1 MDLRRGRRILLFL
14 VFVCIASGAFADNT
28 YHQKE
33 TDDYVTLGDLTVEP
47 GKDEVYKLKVN
58 LKGTQIYTGF
68 EMDIELPSGLE
79 PVMEEDDNG
88 KMSPKVRLW
97 KGTGTIFPFFED
109 EDEGIKDFSHT
120 LAASYGVI
128 GKNILRMAC
137 LSVKGKDFTATS
149 GTLVTIYCKASPYLK
164 PGKNDVRITECHFT
178 ANEKVTVDGKET
190 TRIQQY
196 NCKDRTETITALAHS
211 TATINVSA
219 TNNWGS
225 CVVPFDIPE
234 LPSGLE
240 AYTVTDRESG
250 VAYLKPQTS
259 ILAYTPVLLYA
270 ENGFS
275 GTFSGDVDETKYKEV
290 AQQDIIYGAIVPQT
304 KNDGFVLQNLGEGVK
319 LYAMSGQTFEIPAGK
334 CWVKPTFTNGPQ
346 YMEMVIDDGTTDI
359 GSAEC
364 SNGAAQHEPVFY
376 SLDGKRVE
384 NPLPGNIYIVD
395 GQKVLKLK

>member
-1 MDLRRGRRILLFL
+1 MDLRLRRRILLFL
-14 VFVCIASGAFADNT
+14 TLVCSAVGAFADNT

-47 GKDEVYKLKVN
+47 GKDEVYQLKVN
-58 LKGTQIYTGF
+58 LNGTQIYTAF

-79 PVMEEDDNG
+79 PVMVKDSKG
-88 KMSPKVRLW
+88 VMRPKVWLW
-97 KGTGTIFPFFED
+97 MGENTVFSLI
-109 EDEGIKDFSHT
+109 EGPGYNIPSHT
-120 LAASYGVI
+120 LVASYGAV
-128 GKNILRMAC
+128 GKNILRMSC
-137 LSVKGKDFTATS
+137 YSGTVENFTATS

-164 PGKNDVRITECHFT
+164 PGKNDVCITECHFT

-190 TRIQQY
+190 SHIQQY
-196 NCKDRTETITALAHS
+196 NCKDRTEKITAMAHS

-219 TNNWGS
+219 KNQWGS
-225 CVVPFDIPE
+225 CVVPFDIPV

-240 AYTVTDRESG
+240 AYTVTDRQSG
-250 VAYLKPQTS
+250 VAYLEPQTS

-304 KNDGFVLQNLGEGVK
+304 KDNGFVLQNLGEGVK

-334 CWVKPTFTNGPQ
+334 CWVMPTFSNGAK
-346 YMEMVIDDGTTDI
+346 YMEMVIDDGTTGI
-359 GSAEC
+359 GSVVG
-364 SNGAAQHEPVFY
+364 SDKAAKQQPVYY

-384 NPLPGNIYIVD
+384 NPLPEKIYIVD

>member
-1 MDLRRGRRILLFL
+1 MDLRLRRRILLFL
-14 VFVCIASGAFADNT
+14 TLVCCAAGAFADNT

-47 GKDEVYKLKVN
+47 GSNEEYQLTVN
-58 LKGTQIYTGF
+58 LNGTQIYTAF

-79 PVMEEDDNG
+79 PVMVKDSKG
-88 KMSPKVRLW
+88 VMRPKVWLW
-97 KGTGTIFPFFED
+97 MGENTVFSLI
-109 EDEGIKDFSHT
+109 EGPGYNIPSHT
-120 LAASYGVI
+120 LVASYGAV
-128 GKNILRMAC
+128 GKNILRMSC
-137 LSVKGKDFTATS
+137 YSGTVENFTATS

-164 PGKNDVRITECHFT
+164 PGKNDVCITECHFT

-190 TRIQQY
+190 THIQQY
-196 NCKDRTETITALAHS
+196 NCKDRTEKITAKAHS

-219 TNNWGS
+219 KNQWGS
-225 CVVPFDIPE
+225 CVVPFDIPV

-240 AYTVTDRESG
+240 AYTVTNRESG
-250 VAYLKPQTS
+250 IAYLKQQSS

-270 ENGFS
+270 KNGFS

-304 KNDGFVLQNLGEGVK
+304 KNDGFVLQNLGDGVK

-334 CWVKPTFTNGPQ
+334 CWVKPTIYNGAK
-346 YMEMVIDDGTTDI
+346 YMEMVIDDGTTGI

-364 SNGAAQHEPVFY
+364 SNGAAQHEPVYY

-384 NPLPGNIYIVD
+384 NPLPGKIYIVD

>member
-47 GKDEVYKLKVN
+47 GKDEVYQLKVN
-58 LKGTQIYTGF
+58 LNGTQIYTAF
-68 EMDIELPSGLE
+68 EMDIKLPSGLE
-79 PVMEEDDNG
+79 PVMVKDSKG
-88 KMSPKVRLW
+88 VMRPKVWLW
-97 KGTGTIFPFFED
+97 MGENTVFSLI
-109 EDEGIKDFSHT
+109 EGPGYNIPSHT
-120 LAASYGVI
+120 LVASYGAV
-128 GKNILRMAC
+128 GKNILRMSC
-137 LSVKGKDFTATS
+137 YSGTVENFTATS

-164 PGKNDVRITECHFT
+164 PGVDDVNITKCHFT

-190 TRIQQY
+190 TCIQQY
-196 NCKDRTETITALAHS
+196 NCKDRTETIKALAHS

-219 TNNWGS
+219 NNHWGS

-240 AYTVTDRESG
+240 AYTVTDRQSG
-250 VAYLKPQTS
+250 IAYLKPQTS

-275 GTFSGDVDETKYKEV
+275 GTFSGAVDETKYKEV

-334 CWVKPTFTNGPQ
+334 CWVKPTIYNGAK
-346 YMEMVIDDGTTDI
+346 YMEMVIDDSTTGI

-364 SNGAAQHEPVFY
+364 SNGASQHEPVFY

>member
-1 MDLRRGRRILLFL
+1 MDLRLRRRILLFL
-14 VFVCIASGAFADNT
+14 TLVCIASGAFADNT

-47 GKDEVYKLKVN
+47 GKDEVYQLTVN
-58 LKGTQIYTGF
+58 LHGTQIYTAF
-68 EMDIELPSGLE
+68 EMDIKLPSGLE
-79 PVMEEDDNG
+79 PVMVKDSKGD
-88 KMSPKVRLW
+88 MRPKVWLW
-97 KGTGTIFPFFED
+97 MGENTVFSLI
-109 EDEGIKDFSHT
+109 EGPGYNIPSHT
-120 LAASYGVI
+120 LIASYGAV
-128 GKNILRMAC
+128 GKNILRMSC
-137 LSVKGKDFTATS
+137 YSGTVENFTATS

-190 TRIQQY
+190 THIQQY
-196 NCKDRTETITALAHS
+196 NCKDRTETIKALAHS
-211 TATINVSA
+211 TATISVSA
-219 TNNWGS
+219 TNKWGS
-225 CVVPFDIPE
+225 CVVPFDIPV

-250 VAYLKPQTS
+250 VAYLKPQSS
-259 ILAYTPVLLYA
+259 ILAYTPVLLYS
-270 ENGFS
+270 ENGYS

-304 KNDGFVLQNLGEGVK
+304 KNDGFVLQNLGDGVK

-334 CWVKPTFTNGPQ
+334 CWVKPTIYNGAK
-346 YMEMVIDDGTTDI
+346 YMEMVIDDGTTGI
-359 GSAEC
+359 GNAEC

>member
-1 MDLRRGRRILLFL
+1 MDLRLRRRILLFL
-14 VFVCIASGAFADNT
+14 TLVCSAAGAFADNT

-47 GKDEVYKLKVN
+47 GSNEEYQLTVN
-58 LKGTQIYTGF
+58 LNGTQIYTAF

-79 PVMEEDDNG
+79 PVMVKDSKGD
-88 KMSPKVRLW
+88 MRPKVRLW

-109 EDEGIKDFSHT
+109 EDEGIKDFSHSVI
-120 LAASYGVI
+120 ASYGAVD
-128 GKNILRMAC
+128 KNILRMAC
-137 LSVKGKDFTATS
+137 YSISGEDFTAKS

-164 PGKNDVRITECHFT
+164 PGVDDVHITKCHFIT
-178 ANEKVTVDGKET
+178 NEKVIIDGKEM
-190 TRIQQY
+190 RGQQY

-219 TNNWGS
+219 KNQWGS
-225 CVVPFDIPE
+225 CVVPFDIPV

-240 AYTVTDRESG
+240 AYTVTDRQSG
-250 VAYLKPQTS
+250 IAYLKPQTS

-304 KNDGFVLQNLGEGVK
+304 KDNGFVLQNLGDGVK

-334 CWVKPTFTNGPQ
+334 CWVEPTFSNGAK
-346 YMEMVIDDGTTDI
+346 YMEMVIDDGTTGI
-359 GSAEC
+359 GSTEC
-364 SNGAAQHEPVFY
+364 SNGAAQHEPVYY

-384 NPLPGNIYIVD
+384 NPLPGKIYIVD

>member
-47 GKDEVYKLKVN
+47 GKDEVYQLTVN
-58 LKGTQIYTGF
+58 LKGTQIYTAF
-68 EMDIELPSGLE
+68 EMDIKLPSGLE
-79 PVMEEDDNG
+79 PVMVKDSKG
-88 KMSPKVRLW
+88 VMRPKVWLW
-97 KGTGTIFPFFED
+97 MGENSVFSLI
-109 EDEGIKDFSHT
+109 EGPGYNIPSHT
-120 LAASYGVI
+120 LIASYGAV
-128 GKNILRMAC
+128 GKNILRMSC
-137 LSVKGKDFTATS
+137 YSGTVENFTATS

-164 PGKNDVRITECHFT
+164 PGKNDVCITECHFT

-190 TRIQQY
+190 TCIQQY
-196 NCKDRTETITALAHS
+196 NCKDRTETITALPKS

-219 TNNWGS
+219 KNQWGS

-250 VAYLKPQTS
+250 IAYLKPQTS
-259 ILAYTPVLLYA
+259 ILAYTPVLLHA
-270 ENGFS
+270 EKGFS

-304 KNDGFVLQNLGEGVK
+304 KDDGFVLQNLGDGVK

-334 CWVKPTFTNGPQ
+334 CWVKPTITNGPKC
-346 YMEMVIDDGTTDI
+346 MEMVIDDGTTGI

-364 SNGAAQHEPVFY
+364 SNGASQHEPVFY

-384 NPLPGNIYIVD
+384 NPLPGKIYIVD

>member
-1 MDLRRGRRILLFL
+1 MDLRLRRRILLFL
-14 VFVCIASGAFADNT
+14 TLVCSAAGAFADNT

-58 LKGTQIYTGF
+58 LNGTQIYTAF

-79 PVMEEDDNG
+79 PVMEKDSKGD
-88 KMSPKVRLW
+88 MRPKVLIWR
-97 KGTGTIFPFFED
+97 GQGTIYPYTVD
-109 EDEGIKDFSHT
+109 EETGDRDFSYI
-120 LAASYGVI
+120 LFASYGVI
-128 GKNILRMAC
+128 GKNILRMAV
-137 LSVKGKDFTATS
+137 SVNGKDFTAKT

-164 PGKNDVRITECHFT
+164 PGVDDVHITKCHFT
-178 ANEKVTVDGKET
+178 TNEKVIIDGKEM
-190 TRIQQY
+190 RGQQY

-219 TNNWGS
+219 KNQWGS

-234 LPSGLE
+234 LPSGLK

-250 VAYLKPQTS
+250 IAYLKQQTS

-334 CWVKPTFTNGPQ
+334 CWVEPTIYNGAK
-346 YMEMVIDDGTTDI
+346 YMEMVIDDGTTGI

-364 SNGAAQHEPVFY
+364 SNGAAQQEPVYY

-384 NPLPGNIYIVD
+384 NPLPGKIYIVD

>member
-58 LKGTQIYTGF
+58 LNGTQIYTAF

-79 PVMEEDDNG
+79 PVMEKDSKGD
-88 KMSPKVRLW
+88 MRPKVRLW

-109 EDEGIKDFSHT
+109 EDEGIKDFSHSVI
-120 LAASYGVI
+120 ASYGAVD
-128 GKNILRMAC
+128 KNILRMAC
-137 LSVKGKDFTATS
+137 YSISGEDFTAKS

-164 PGKNDVRITECHFT
+164 PGVNGVHITKCHFIT
-178 ANEKVTVDGKET
+178 NEKVIIDGKEM
-190 TRIQQY
+190 RGQQY
-196 NCKDRTETITALAHS
+196 NCKDRTEKINALAKS

-219 TNNWGS
+219 KNQWGS
-225 CVVPFDIPE
+225 CVVPFDIPV

-250 VAYLKPQTS
+250 IAYLKPQTS

-304 KNDGFVLQNLGEGVK
+304 KDNGFVLQNLGEGVK
-319 LYAMSGQTFEIPAGK
+319 LYAMSGQPFEIPAGK
-334 CWVKPTFTNGPQ
+334 CWVEPTFTNGPQ
-346 YMEMVIDDGTTDI
+346 YMEMVIDDGTTGI

>member
-14 VFVCIASGAFADNT
+14 VFVCIAVGAFADNT

-58 LKGTQIYTGF
+58 LNGTQIYTAF

-79 PVMEEDDNG
+79 PVMEKDSKGD
-88 KMSPKVRLW
+88 MRPKVMIWR
-97 KGTGTIFPFFED
+97 GQGTIYPYTVD
-109 EDEGIKDFSHT
+109 EETGDRDFSYI
-120 LAASYGVI
+120 LFASYGVI
-128 GKNILRMAC
+128 GKNILRM
-137 LSVKGKDFTATS
+137 SVSVNGKDFTATS

-164 PGKNDVRITECHFT
+164 PGKNDVNITKCHFT
-178 ANEKVTVDGKET
+178 TNEKVIIDGKEM
-190 TRIQQY
+190 RGQQY
-196 NCKDRTETITALAHS
+196 NCKDRTEKITAKAHS

-219 TNNWGS
+219 KNKWGS
-225 CVVPFDIPE
+225 CVVPFDIPV

-240 AYTVTDRESG
+240 AYTVTGHESG
-250 VAYLKPQTS
+250 IAYLKPQTS

-304 KNDGFVLQNLGEGVK
+304 KDDGFVLQNLGDGVK

-334 CWVKPTFTNGPQ
+334 CWVKPTFINGPK
-346 YMEMVIDDGTTDI
+346 YMEMVIDDGTTGI

-364 SNGAAQHEPVFY
+364 SNGAAQHEPVYY

>member
-47 GKDEVYKLKVN
+47 GSSDVYKLKVN
-58 LKGTQIYTGF
+58 LNGTQTYTAF

-79 PVMEEDDNG
+79 PVMEEDSNG
-88 KMSPKVRLW
+88 DMSPKVRLW
-97 KGTGTIFPFFED
+97 KGTGTIFPSFKD
-109 EDEGIKDFSHT
+109 EDEGIIDFFHT
-120 LAASYGVI
+120 LTASYGKA
-128 GKNILRMAC
+128 GKNTIRMAC
-137 LSVKGKDFTATS
+137 FSVKRKDFTATS

-164 PGKNDVRITECHFT
+164 PGVDDVHITKCHFT
-178 ANEKVTVDGKET
+178 TNENVIIDGKEM
-190 TRIQQY
+190 RGQQY
-196 NCKDRTETITALAHS
+196 NCKDRTETITALPKS
-211 TATINVSA
+211 TATISVSA
-219 TNNWGS
+219 TNQWGS
-225 CVVPFDIPE
+225 CVVPFDIPV

-240 AYTVTDRESG
+240 AYTVTDRQSG
-250 VAYLKPQTS
+250 IAYLKPQTS
-259 ILAYTPVLLYA
+259 ILAYTPVLLHA

-304 KNDGFVLQNLGEGVK
+304 KNDGFVLQNLGDGVK

-334 CWVKPTFTNGPQ
+334 CWVKPTIINGPQ
-346 YMEMVIDDGTTDI
+346 CMEMVIDDGTTGI

>member
-1 MDLRRGRRILLFL
+1 MDLRLRRRILLFL
-14 VFVCIASGAFADNT
+14 TLVCSAAGAFADNT

-58 LKGTQIYTGF
+58 LNGTQIYTAF

-79 PVMEEDDNG
+79 PVMEEDDDG

-97 KGTGTIFPFFED
+97 KGTGTIFPSFED
-109 EDEGIKDFSHT
+109 EDEGIKDFFHD
-120 LAASYGVI
+120 LAVSYGTD
-128 GKNILRMAC
+128 GKNVLRMAC
-137 LSVKGKDFTATS
+137 LSVKGKDFKATS

-164 PGKNDVRITECHFT
+164 PGVDDVHITKCHLT
-178 ANEKVTVDGKET
+178 TNEKVIIDGKEM
-190 TRIQQY
+190 RGQQY
-196 NCKDRTETITALAHS
+196 NCKDRTETINALAHS

-219 TNNWGS
+219 KNQWGS

-250 VAYLKPQTS
+250 IAYLKQQTS

-304 KNDGFVLQNLGEGVK
+304 KNDGFVLQNFGDGVK

-334 CWVKPTFTNGPQ
+334 CWVKPTNYNDAK
-346 YMEMVIDDGTTDI
+346 YMEMVIDDGTTGI

-364 SNGAAQHEPVFY
+364 SNGAAQQEPVFY

-384 NPLPGNIYIVD
+384 NPLPGKIYIVD

>member
-1 MDLRRGRRILLFL
+1 MDLRLRRRILLFL
-14 VFVCIASGAFADNT
+14 TLVCSAAGALADNT

-58 LKGTQIYTGF
+58 LNGTQIYTAF

-79 PVMEEDDNG
+79 PVMEKDSKGD
-88 KMSPKVRLW
+88 MRPKVMIWR
-97 KGTGTIFPFFED
+97 GQGTIYPYTVD
-109 EDEGIKDFSHT
+109 EETGDRDFSYI
-120 LAASYGVI
+120 LFASYGVI
-128 GKNILRMAC
+128 GKNILRMAV
-137 LSVKGKDFTATS
+137 SVNGKDFTAKS

-164 PGKNDVRITECHFT
+164 PGVDDVHITKCHLT
-178 ANEKVTVDGKET
+178 TNEKVIIDGKEM
-190 TRIQQY
+190 RGQQY
-196 NCKDRTETITALAHS
+196 NCKDRTETINALAKS
-211 TATINVSA
+211 TATISVSSK
-219 TNNWGS
+219 NKWGS
-225 CVVPFDIPE
+225 CVVPFDIPV

-240 AYTVTDRESG
+240 AYTVTARERE
-250 VAYLKPQTS
+250 VATLKRLSS
-259 ILAYTPVLLYA
+259 IQAYAPVLLYA
-270 ENGFS
+270 ENGYS

-304 KNDGFVLQNLGEGVK
+304 KDNGFVLQNLGEGVK

-334 CWVKPTFTNGPQ
+334 CWVMPTFSNGAK
-346 YMEMVIDDGTTDI
+346 YMEMVIDDGTTGI

-364 SNGAAQHEPVFY
+364 SNGASQHEPVFY

-384 NPLPGNIYIVD
+384 NPLPGKIYIVD

>member
-47 GKDEVYKLKVN
+47 GKDEVYQLTVN
-58 LKGTQIYTGF
+58 LTGTQIYTAF
-68 EMDIELPSGLE
+68 EMDIKLPSGLE
-79 PVMEEDDNG
+79 PVMVKDSKG
-88 KMSPKVRLW
+88 VMRPKVWLW
-97 KGTGTIFPFFED
+97 MGENTVFSLI
-109 EDEGIKDFSHT
+109 EGPGYNIPSHT
-120 LAASYGVI
+120 LIASYGAV
-128 GKNILRMAC
+128 GKNILRMSC
-137 LSVKGKDFTATS
+137 YSGTVENFTATS

-164 PGKNDVRITECHFT
+164 PGKNDVCITECHFT

-190 TRIQQY
+190 TCIQQY
-196 NCKDRTETITALAHS
+196 NCKDRTERITALAHS

-219 TNNWGS
+219 KNQWGS
-225 CVVPFDIPE
+225 CVVPFDIPV

-250 VAYLKPQTS
+250 IAYLKQQTS
-259 ILAYTPVLLYA
+259 ILAYTPVLLYS

-304 KNDGFVLQNLGEGVK
+304 KDDGFVLQNLGDGVK

-334 CWVKPTFTNGPQ
+334 CWVKPTFTNGPK
-346 YMEMVIDDGTTDI
+346 YMEMVIDDGTTGI

-364 SNGAAQHEPVFY
+364 SNGASQHEPVFY

>member
-1 MDLRRGRRILLFL
+1 MDLRLRRRILLFL
-14 VFVCIASGAFADNT
+14 TLVCSAAGAFADNT

-33 TDDYVTLGDLTVEP
+33 TDDYVTLGELTVEP
-47 GKDEVYKLKVN
+47 GKDEVYQLKVN
-58 LKGTQIYTGF
+58 LTGTQIYTAF
-68 EMDIELPSGLE
+68 EMDIKLPSGLE
-79 PVMEEDDNG
+79 PVMVKDSKGD
-88 KMSPKVRLW
+88 MRPKVWLW
-97 KGTGTIFPFFED
+97 MGENTVFSLI
-109 EDEGIKDFSHT
+109 EGPGYNIPSHT
-120 LAASYGVI
+120 LIASYGAV
-128 GKNILRMAC
+128 GKNILRMSC
-137 LSVKGKDFTATS
+137 YSGTVENFTATS

-164 PGKNDVRITECHFT
+164 PGVNDVHITKCHLIT
-178 ANEKVTVDGKET
+178 NEKVIIDGKEM
-190 TRIQQY
+190 RGQQY
-196 NCKDRTETITALAHS
+196 NCKDRTETITAKAHS

-219 TNNWGS
+219 KNKWGS
-225 CVVPFDIPE
+225 CVVPFDIPV

-250 VAYLKPQTS
+250 VAYLKQQTS

-304 KNDGFVLQNLGEGVK
+304 KNNDFVLQNLGEGVK

-334 CWVKPTFTNGPQ
+334 CWVEPTFSNGAK
-346 YMEMVIDDGTTDI
+346 YMEMVIDDGTTGI
-359 GSAEC
+359 GSVEC
-364 SNGAAQHEPVFY
+364 SNGAAQHEPVYY

-384 NPLPGNIYIVD
+384 NPLPGKIYIVD

>member
-1 MDLRRGRRILLFL
+1 MDLRLRRRILLFL
-14 VFVCIASGAFADNT
+14 TLVCSAAGAFADNT

-33 TDDYVTLGDLTVEP
+33 TDDYVTLGELTVEP
-47 GKDEVYKLKVN
+47 GKDEVYQLKVN
-58 LKGTQIYTGF
+58 LTGTQIYTAF
-68 EMDIELPSGLE
+68 EMDIKLPSGLE
-79 PVMEEDDNG
+79 PVMVKDSKGD
-88 KMSPKVRLW
+88 MRPKVWLW
-97 KGTGTIFPFFED
+97 MGENTVFSLI
-109 EDEGIKDFSHT
+109 EGPGYNIPSHT
-120 LAASYGVI
+120 LIASYGAV
-128 GKNILRMAC
+128 GKNILRMSC
-137 LSVKGKDFTATS
+137 YSGTVENFTATS

-164 PGKNDVRITECHFT
+164 PGVNDVHITKCHFIT
-178 ANEKVTVDGKET
+178 NEKVIIDGKEM
-190 TRIQQY
+190 RGQQY

-219 TNNWGS
+219 KNQWGS

-240 AYTVTDRESG
+240 AYTVTDRQSG
-250 VAYLKPQTS
+250 VAYLKQQTS

-304 KNDGFVLQNLGEGVK
+304 KDNGFVLQNLGEGVK

-334 CWVKPTFTNGPQ
+334 CWVEPTFSNGAK
-346 YMEMVIDDGTTDI
+346 YMEMVIDDGTTGI

-364 SNGAAQHEPVFY
+364 SNGAAQHESVYY

>member
-1 MDLRRGRRILLFL
+1 MDLRLRRRILLFL
-14 VFVCIASGAFADNT
+14 TLVCIAAGAFADNT

-58 LKGTQIYTGF
+58 LNGTQFYTAF

-79 PVMEEDDNG
+79 PVMEKDSKGD
-88 KMSPKVRLW
+88 MRPKVLIWR
-97 KGTGTIFPFFED
+97 GQGTIYPYTVD
-109 EDEGIKDFSHT
+109 EETGDRDFSYI
-120 LAASYGVI
+120 LFASYGVI
-128 GKNILRMAC
+128 GKNILRMAV
-137 LSVKGKDFTATS
+137 SVNGKDFTAKT

-164 PGKNDVRITECHFT
+164 PGVDDVHITKCHLT
-178 ANEKVTVDGKET
+178 TNEKVIIDGKEM
-190 TRIQQY
+190 RGQQY
-196 NCKDRTETITALAHS
+196 NCKDRTETIKALAKS

-219 TNNWGS
+219 KNQWGS

-250 VAYLKPQTS
+250 IAYLKQQTS

-304 KNDGFVLQNLGEGVK
+304 KDNGFVLQNFGDGVK

-334 CWVKPTFTNGPQ
+334 CWVEPTIYNGAK
-346 YMEMVIDDGTTDI
+346 YMEMVIDDGTTGI

-364 SNGAAQHEPVFY
+364 SNGAAQQEPVYY

-384 NPLPGNIYIVD
+384 NPLPRKIYIVD

>member
-1 MDLRRGRRILLFL
+1 M
-14 VFVCIASGAFADNT
+14 
-28 YHQKE
+28 
-33 TDDYVTLGDLTVEP
+33 EP
-47 GKDEVYKLKVN
+47 GKDEVYQLKVN
-58 LKGTQIYTGF
+58 LTGTQIYTAF
-68 EMDIELPSGLE
+68 EMDIKLPSGLE
-79 PVMEEDDNG
+79 PVMVKDSKGD
-88 KMSPKVRLW
+88 MRPKVWLW
-97 KGTGTIFPFFED
+97 MGENTVFSLI
-109 EDEGIKDFSHT
+109 EGPGYNIPSHT
-120 LAASYGVI
+120 LIASYGAV
-128 GKNILRMAC
+128 GKNILRMSC
-137 LSVKGKDFTATS
+137 YSGTVENFTATS

-164 PGKNDVRITECHFT
+164 PGVNDVHITKCHFIT
-178 ANEKVTVDGKET
+178 NEKVIIDGKEM
-190 TRIQQY
+190 RGQQY
-196 NCKDRTETITALAHS
+196 NCKDRTETINALAKS

-219 TNNWGS
+219 KNQWGS
-225 CVVPFDIPE
+225 CVVPFDIPV

-250 VAYLKPQTS
+250 VAYLKQQTS

-304 KNDGFVLQNLGEGVK
+304 KNNGFVLQNLGEGVK

-334 CWVKPTFTNGPQ
+334 CWVEPTFSNGAK
-346 YMEMVIDDGTTDI
+346 YMEMVIDDGTMGI

-364 SNGAAQHEPVFY
+364 SNGAAQQEPVYF

-384 NPLPGNIYIVD
+384 NPLSGKIYIVD

>member
-47 GKDEVYKLKVN
+47 GKDEVYQLTVN
-58 LKGTQIYTGF
+58 LNGTQIYTAF
-68 EMDIELPSGLE
+68 EMDIKLPSGLE
-79 PVMEEDDNG
+79 PVMVKDSKG
-88 KMSPKVRLW
+88 VMRPKVWLW
-97 KGTGTIFPFFED
+97 MGENTVFSLI
-109 EDEGIKDFSHT
+109 EGPGYNIPSHT
-120 LAASYGVI
+120 LIASYGAV
-128 GKNILRMAC
+128 GKNILRMSC
-137 LSVKGKDFTATS
+137 YSGTVENFTATS

-164 PGKNDVRITECHFT
+164 PGKNDVCITECHFT

-190 TRIQQY
+190 TCIQQY

-211 TATINVSA
+211 TATISVSA
-219 TNNWGS
+219 KNQWGS

-250 VAYLKPQTS
+250 IAYLKPQTS
-259 ILAYTPVLLYA
+259 ILAYTPVLLYSK
-270 ENGFS
+270 NGFS

-304 KNDGFVLQNLGEGVK
+304 KSDGFVLQNLGEGVK

-334 CWVKPTFTNGPQ
+334 CWVKPTFTNGPK
-346 YMEMVIDDGTTDI
+346 YMEMVIDDGTTGI
-359 GSAEC
+359 GSAVG
-364 SNGAAQHEPVFY
+364 SDRAAKQKPVYY

>member
-1 MDLRRGRRILLFL
+1 MDLRLRRRILLFL
-14 VFVCIASGAFADNT
+14 TLVCSAAGALADNT

-58 LKGTQIYTGF
+58 LNGTQIYTAF

-79 PVMEEDDNG
+79 PVMEKDSKGD
-88 KMSPKVRLW
+88 MRPKVRLW

-109 EDEGIKDFSHT
+109 EDEGIKDFSHSVI
-120 LAASYGVI
+120 ASYGAVD
-128 GKNILRMAC
+128 KNILRMAC

-164 PGKNDVRITECHFT
+164 PGVDDVHITKCHLT
-178 ANEKVTVDGKET
+178 TNEKVIIDGKEM
-190 TRIQQY
+190 RGQQY
-196 NCKDRTETITALAHS
+196 NCKDRTETITAKAHS

-219 TNNWGS
+219 KNQWGS
-225 CVVPFDIPE
+225 CVVPFDIPK

-240 AYTVTDRESG
+240 AYTVTDRQSG
-250 VAYLKPQTS
+250 IAYLKQQTS

-304 KNDGFVLQNLGEGVK
+304 KDNGFVLQNLGEGVK
-319 LYAMSGQTFEIPAGK
+319 LYAMSGQPFEIPAGK
-334 CWVKPTFTNGPQ
+334 CWVMPTFSNGAK
-346 YMEMVIDDGTTDI
+346 YMEMVIDDGTTGI

-364 SNGAAQHEPVFY
+364 SNGAAQHEPVYY

-384 NPLPGNIYIVD
+384 NPLPGKIYIVD

>member
-1 MDLRRGRRILLFL
+1 MDLRLRRRILLFL
-14 VFVCIASGAFADNT
+14 TLVCSAAGALADNT

-58 LKGTQIYTGF
+58 LNGTQIYTAF

-79 PVMEEDDNG
+79 PVMEKDSKGD
-88 KMSPKVRLW
+88 MRPKVMIWR
-97 KGTGTIFPFFED
+97 GQGTIYPYTVD
-109 EDEGIKDFSHT
+109 EETGDRDFSYI
-120 LAASYGVI
+120 LFASYGVI
-128 GKNILRMAC
+128 GKNILRMAV
-137 LSVKGKDFTATS
+137 SVNGKDFTAKS

-164 PGKNDVRITECHFT
+164 PGVDDVHITKCHLT
-178 ANEKVTVDGKET
+178 TNEKVIIDGKEM
-190 TRIQQY
+190 RGQQY
-196 NCKDRTETITALAHS
+196 NCKDRTETINALAKS

-219 TNNWGS
+219 KNQWGS

-240 AYTVTDRESG
+240 AYTVTDRQSG
-250 VAYLKPQTS
+250 VAYLKQQTS
-259 ILAYTPVLLYA
+259 IVAYTPVLLYA

-275 GTFSGDVDETKYKEV
+275 GTFSGDVDESKYKEV

-319 LYAMSGQTFEIPAGK
+319 LYAMSGQPFEIPAGK
-334 CWVKPTFTNGPQ
+334 CWVMPTFSNGAK
-346 YMEMVIDDGTTDI
+346 YMEMVIDDGTTGI
-359 GSAEC
+359 GSAAG
-364 SNGAAQHEPVFY
+364 SDKAAKQQPVYY

-384 NPLPGNIYIVD
+384 NPLPGKIYIVG

>member
-1 MDLRRGRRILLFL
+1 MDLRLRRRILLFL

-47 GKDEVYKLKVN
+47 GKDEVYQLTVN
-58 LKGTQIYTGF
+58 LNGTQIYTAF
-68 EMDIELPSGLE
+68 EMDIKLPSGLE
-79 PVMEEDDNG
+79 PVMVKDSKG
-88 KMSPKVRLW
+88 VMRPKVWLW
-97 KGTGTIFPFFED
+97 MGENTVFSLI
-109 EDEGIKDFSHT
+109 EGPGYNIPSHT
-120 LAASYGVI
+120 LVASYGAV
-128 GKNILRMAC
+128 GKNILRMSC
-137 LSVKGKDFTATS
+137 YSGTVENFTATS

-190 TRIQQY
+190 TCIQQY
-196 NCKDRTETITALAHS
+196 NCKDRTEKINALAKS

-219 TNNWGS
+219 TNKWGS
-225 CVVPFDIPE
+225 CVVPFDIPK

-250 VAYLKPQTS
+250 IAYLKPQTS

-319 LYAMSGQTFEIPAGK
+319 LYAMSRQTFEIPAGK
-334 CWVKPTFTNGPQ
+334 CWVKPTIYNGAK
-346 YMEMVIDDGTTDI
+346 YMEMVIDDGTTGI

-364 SNGAAQHEPVFY
+364 SNGASQHEPVFY

>member
-1 MDLRRGRRILLFL
+1 MDLRLRRRILLFL
-14 VFVCIASGAFADNT
+14 TLVCSAAGAFADNT

-47 GKDEVYKLKVN
+47 GSNEEYQLTVN
-58 LKGTQIYTGF
+58 LNGTQIYTAF
-68 EMDIELPSGLE
+68 EMDIKLPSGLE
-79 PVMEEDDNG
+79 PVMVKDSKG
-88 KMSPKVRLW
+88 VMRPKVWLW
-97 KGTGTIFPFFED
+97 MGENTVFSLI
-109 EDEGIKDFSHT
+109 EGPGYNIPSHT
-120 LAASYGVI
+120 LVASYGAV
-128 GKNILRMAC
+128 GKNILRMSC
-137 LSVKGKDFTATS
+137 YSGTVENFTATS

-164 PGKNDVRITECHFT
+164 PGKNDVCITECHFT

-196 NCKDRTETITALAHS
+196 NCKDRTETIKALAHS

-219 TNNWGS
+219 KNKWGS

-250 VAYLKPQTS
+250 VAYLKQQSS
-259 ILAYTPVLLYA
+259 IQAYTPVLLYA

-275 GTFSGDVDETKYKEV
+275 GTYSGDVDETKYKEV

-304 KNDGFVLQNLGEGVK
+304 KNDGFVLQNLGDGVK

-334 CWVKPTFTNGPQ
+334 CWVKPTIINGPKS
-346 YMEMVIDDGTTDI
+346 MEMVIDDGTTGI

>member
-1 MDLRRGRRILLFL
+1 MDLRLRRRILLFL
-14 VFVCIASGAFADNT
+14 TLVCSAAGAFADNT

-47 GKDEVYKLKVN
+47 GKDEVYQLTVN
-58 LKGTQIYTGF
+58 LHGTQIYTAF
-68 EMDIELPSGLE
+68 EMDIKLPSGLE
-79 PVMEEDDNG
+79 PVMVKDSKGD
-88 KMSPKVRLW
+88 MRPKVWLW
-97 KGTGTIFPFFED
+97 MGENTVFSLI
-109 EDEGIKDFSHT
+109 EGPGYNIPSHT
-120 LAASYGVI
+120 LIASYGAV
-128 GKNILRMAC
+128 GKNILRMSC
-137 LSVKGKDFTATS
+137 YSGTVENFTATS
-149 GTLVTIYCKASPYLK
+149 GTLVTIFCKASPYLK
-164 PGKNDVRITECHFT
+164 PGKNDVCITECHFT

-190 TRIQQY
+190 THIQQY
-196 NCKDRTETITALAHS
+196 NCKDRTEKITALAHS

-219 TNNWGS
+219 KNQWGS
-225 CVVPFDIPE
+225 CVVPFDIPV

-240 AYTVTDRESG
+240 AYTVTDRQSG
-250 VAYLKPQTS
+250 IAYLKAQSS

-304 KNDGFVLQNLGEGVK
+304 KNDGFVLQNLGDGVK

-334 CWVKPTFTNGPQ
+334 CWVKPTIYNGAK
-346 YMEMVIDDGTTDI
+346 YMEMVIDDGTTGI

>member
-1 MDLRRGRRILLFL
+1 MDLRLRRRILLFL
-14 VFVCIASGAFADNT
+14 TLVCSAAGAFADNT

-58 LKGTQIYTGF
+58 LNGTQFYTAF

-79 PVMEEDDNG
+79 PVMEKDSKGD
-88 KMSPKVRLW
+88 MRPKVLIWR
-97 KGTGTIFPFFED
+97 GQGTIYPYTVD
-109 EDEGIKDFSHT
+109 EETGDRDFSYI
-120 LAASYGVI
+120 LFASYGVI
-128 GKNILRMAC
+128 GKNILRMAV
-137 LSVKGKDFTATS
+137 SVNGKDFTAKT

-164 PGKNDVRITECHFT
+164 PGVDDVHITKCHLT
-178 ANEKVTVDGKET
+178 TNETVIIDGKEM
-190 TRIQQY
+190 RGQQY
-196 NCKDRTETITALAHS
+196 NCKDRTETIKALAKS

-219 TNNWGS
+219 KNQWGS

-234 LPSGLE
+234 LPSGLK

-250 VAYLKPQTS
+250 IAYLKAQTS
-259 ILAYTPVLLYA
+259 IQAYTPVLLYA

-275 GTFSGDVDETKYKEV
+275 GTFSGAVDETKYKEV

-304 KNDGFVLQNLGEGVK
+304 KNDGFVLQNFGDGVK

-334 CWVKPTFTNGPQ
+334 CWVKPTIYNGAK
-346 YMEMVIDDGTTDI
+346 YMEMVIDDGTTGI

-364 SNGAAQHEPVFY
+364 SNGAAQQEPAYY

-384 NPLPGNIYIVD
+384 NLLPGKIYIVD

>member
-1 MDLRRGRRILLFL
+1 MDLRLRRRILLFL
-14 VFVCIASGAFADNT
+14 TLVCSAAGAFADNT

-47 GKDEVYKLKVN
+47 GKDEVYQLTVN
-58 LKGTQIYTGF
+58 LNGTQIYTAF

-79 PVMEEDDNG
+79 PVMVKDSKG
-88 KMSPKVRLW
+88 VMRPKVWLW
-97 KGTGTIFPFFED
+97 MGENTVFSLI
-109 EDEGIKDFSHT
+109 EGPGYNIPSHT
-120 LAASYGVI
+120 LVASYGAV
-128 GKNILRMAC
+128 GKNILRMSC
-137 LSVKGKDFTATS
+137 YSGTVENFTATS

-164 PGKNDVRITECHFT
+164 PGKNDVCITECHFT

-190 TRIQQY
+190 THIQQY

-219 TNNWGS
+219 KNQWGS

-250 VAYLKPQTS
+250 IAYLKPQTS

-304 KNDGFVLQNLGEGVK
+304 KDDGFVLQNLGEGVK

-334 CWVKPTFTNGPQ
+334 CWVMPTFSNGAK
-346 YMEMVIDDGTTDI
+346 YMEMVIDDGTTGI

-364 SNGAAQHEPVFY
+364 SNGAAQHELVYY

-384 NPLPGNIYIVD
+384 NPLPGKIYIVD

>member
-33 TDDYVTLGDLTVEP
+33 TDDYVTLGELTVEP
-47 GKDEVYKLKVN
+47 GKDEVYQLTVN
-58 LKGTQIYTGF
+58 LNGTQIYTAF
-68 EMDIELPSGLE
+68 EMDIKLPSGLE
-79 PVMEEDDNG
+79 PVMVKDSKG
-88 KMSPKVRLW
+88 VMRPKVWLW
-97 KGTGTIFPFFED
+97 MGENTVFSLI
-109 EDEGIKDFSHT
+109 EGPGYNIPSHT
-120 LAASYGVI
+120 LVASYGAV
-128 GKNILRMAC
+128 GKNILRMSC
-137 LSVKGKDFTATS
+137 YSGTVENFTATS

-164 PGKNDVRITECHFT
+164 PGKNDVNITKCHFT

-190 TRIQQY
+190 TCIQQY

-211 TATINVSA
+211 TATISVSA
-219 TNNWGS
+219 KNQWGS

-250 VAYLKPQTS
+250 IAYLKPQTS

-304 KNDGFVLQNLGEGVK
+304 KNDGFVLQNFGDGVK

-334 CWVKPTFTNGPQ
+334 CWVKPTIYNGAKS
-346 YMEMVIDDGTTDI
+346 MEMVIDDGTTGI

-364 SNGAAQHEPVFY
+364 SNGIAQHEPVFY

>member
-1 MDLRRGRRILLFL
+1 MDLRLRRRILLFL
-14 VFVCIASGAFADNT
+14 TFVCSAAGALADNT

-33 TDDYVTLGDLTVEP
+33 TDDYVTLGELTVEP
-47 GKDEVYKLKVN
+47 GSSDVYKLKVN
-58 LKGTQIYTGF
+58 LNGTQIYTAF

-79 PVMEEDDNG
+79 PVMEKDSKGD
-88 KMSPKVRLW
+88 MRPKVMIWR
-97 KGTGTIFPFFED
+97 GQGTIYPYTVD
-109 EDEGIKDFSHT
+109 EETGDRDFSYI
-120 LAASYGVI
+120 LFASYGVI
-128 GKNILRMAC
+128 GKNILRM
-137 LSVKGKDFTATS
+137 SVSVNGKDFTATS

-164 PGKNDVRITECHFT
+164 PRKNDVHITECHLT
-178 ANEKVTVDGKET
+178 TNEKVIIDGKEM
-190 TRIQQY
+190 RGQQY
-196 NCKDRTETITALAHS
+196 NCKDRTEKITANPHS
-211 TATINVSA
+211 TATISVSA
-219 TNNWGS
+219 KNKWGS

-240 AYTVTDRESG
+240 AYTVTDCQSG

-304 KNDGFVLQNLGEGVK
+304 KNDGFVLQNLGDGVK
-319 LYAMSGQTFEIPAGK
+319 LYAMSGKDFEIPAGK
-334 CWVKPTFTNGPQ
+334 CWVAEPLFNGAP
-346 YMEMVIDDGTTDI
+346 YIEMVIDDDPAGID
-359 GSAEC
+359 GAEC
-364 SNGAAQHEPVFY
+364 SNGAAQHKPVYY

>member
-1 MDLRRGRRILLFL
+1 MDLRLRRRILLFL
-14 VFVCIASGAFADNT
+14 TLVCSAAGAFADNT

-33 TDDYVTLGDLTVEP
+33 TDDYVTLGELTVEP
-47 GKDEVYKLKVN
+47 GKDEVYQLKVN
-58 LKGTQIYTGF
+58 LTGTQIYTAF
-68 EMDIELPSGLE
+68 EMDIKLPSGLE
-79 PVMEEDDNG
+79 PVMVKDSKGD
-88 KMSPKVRLW
+88 MRPKVWLW
-97 KGTGTIFPFFED
+97 MGENTVFSLI
-109 EDEGIKDFSHT
+109 EGPGYNIPSHT
-120 LAASYGVI
+120 LIASYGAV
-128 GKNILRMAC
+128 GKNILRMSC
-137 LSVKGKDFTATS
+137 YSGTVENFTATS

-164 PGKNDVRITECHFT
+164 PGVNDVHITKCHFIT
-178 ANEKVTVDGKET
+178 NEKVIIDGKEM
-190 TRIQQY
+190 RGQQY
-196 NCKDRTETITALAHS
+196 NCKDRTETINALAKS

-219 TNNWGS
+219 KNQWGS
-225 CVVPFDIPE
+225 CVVPFDIPV

-250 VAYLKPQTS
+250 VAYLKQQTS

-304 KNDGFVLQNLGEGVK
+304 KDNGFVLQNLGEGVK

-334 CWVKPTFTNGPQ
+334 CWVEPTFTNGAK
-346 YMEMVIDDGTTDI
+346 YMEMVIDNGTTGI

>member
-47 GKDEVYKLKVN
+47 GSNEEYQLTVN
-58 LKGTQIYTGF
+58 LNGTQIYTAF
-68 EMDIELPSGLE
+68 EMDIKLPSGLE
-79 PVMEEDDNG
+79 PVMVKDSKG
-88 KMSPKVRLW
+88 VMRPKVWLW
-97 KGTGTIFPFFED
+97 MGENTVFSLI
-109 EDEGIKDFSHT
+109 EGPGYNIPSHT
-120 LAASYGVI
+120 LVASYGAV
-128 GKNILRMAC
+128 GKNILRMSC
-137 LSVKGKDFTATS
+137 YSGTVENFTATS
-149 GTLVTIYCKASPYLK
+149 GTLVTIYCKASPYLN

-190 TRIQQY
+190 ARIQQY
-196 NCKDRTETITALAHS
+196 NCKDRTEKINALAKS

-219 TNNWGS
+219 KNQWGS
-225 CVVPFDIPE
+225 CVVPFDIPK

-240 AYTVTDRESG
+240 AYTVTDRQSG
-250 VAYLKPQTS
+250 IAYLKPQTS

-304 KNDGFVLQNLGEGVK
+304 KDNGFVLQNLGEGVK

-334 CWVKPTFTNGPQ
+334 CWVEPTFTNGPQ
-346 YMEMVIDDGTTDI
+346 YMEMVIDDGTTGI

-384 NPLPGNIYIVD
+384 NLLPGNIYIVD

>member
-1 MDLRRGRRILLFL
+1 MDLRLRRRILLFL
-14 VFVCIASGAFADNT
+14 TLVCIASGAFADNT

-47 GKDEVYKLKVN
+47 GKDEVYQLTVN
-58 LKGTQIYTGF
+58 LNGTQIYTAF
-68 EMDIELPSGLE
+68 EMDIKLPSGLE
-79 PVMEEDDNG
+79 PVMVKDSKG
-88 KMSPKVRLW
+88 VMRPKVWLW
-97 KGTGTIFPFFED
+97 MGENTVFSLI
-109 EDEGIKDFSHT
+109 EGPGYNIPSHT
-120 LAASYGVI
+120 LIASYGAV
-128 GKNILRMAC
+128 GKNILRMSC
-137 LSVKGKDFTATS
+137 YSGTVENFTATS
-149 GTLVTIYCKASPYLK
+149 GTLVTIFCKASPYLK
-164 PGKNDVRITECHFT
+164 PGKNDVCITECHFT

-190 TRIQQY
+190 THIQQY
-196 NCKDRTETITALAHS
+196 NCKDRTETINALAHS

-219 TNNWGS
+219 KNKWGS
-225 CVVPFDIPE
+225 CVVPFDIPV

-250 VAYLKPQTS
+250 IAYLKPQTS

-334 CWVKPTFTNGPQ
+334 CWVKPTIYNGAK
-346 YMEMVIDDGTTDI
+346 YMEMVIDDGTTGI

-364 SNGAAQHEPVFY
+364 SNGAAQHEPVYY

-384 NPLPGNIYIVD
+384 NPLPGKIYIVD

>member
-1 MDLRRGRRILLFL
+1 MDLRLRRRILLFIAC
-14 VFVCIASGAFADNT
+14 VCSAAVAFADNT

-58 LKGTQIYTGF
+58 LNGTQFYTAF

-79 PVMEEDDNG
+79 PVMEKDSKGD
-88 KMSPKVRLW
+88 MRPKVLIWR
-97 KGTGTIFPFFED
+97 GQGTIYPYTVD
-109 EDEGIKDFSHT
+109 EETGDRDFSYI
-120 LAASYGVI
+120 LFASYGVI
-128 GKNILRMAC
+128 GKNILRMAV
-137 LSVKGKDFTATS
+137 SVNGKDFTATS

-164 PGKNDVRITECHFT
+164 PRKNDVHITKCHFT
-178 ANEKVTVDGKET
+178 TNEKVLIDGKEM
-190 TRIQQY
+190 RGQQY
-196 NCKDRTETITALAHS
+196 NCKDRTETIKALAHS

-219 TNNWGS
+219 KNQWGS
-225 CVVPFDIPE
+225 CVVPFDIPV

-240 AYTVTDRESG
+240 AYTVTDRQSG
-250 VAYLKPQTS
+250 IAYLKPQTS

-275 GTFSGDVDETKYKEV
+275 GTFSGYVDETKYKEV

-304 KNDGFVLQNLGEGVK
+304 KDDGFVLQNLGDGVK

-334 CWVKPTFTNGPQ
+334 CWVKPTITNGPQ
-346 YMEMVIDDGTTDI
+346 CMEMVIDDGTTGI

>member
-1 MDLRRGRRILLFL
+1 MDLRLRRRILLFL
-14 VFVCIASGAFADNT
+14 TLVCSAAGAFADNT

-58 LKGTQIYTGF
+58 LNGTQIYTAF

-79 PVMEEDDNG
+79 PVMEKDSKGD
-88 KMSPKVRLW
+88 MRPKVMIWR
-97 KGTGTIFPFFED
+97 GQGTIYPYTVD
-109 EDEGIKDFSHT
+109 EETGDRDFSYI
-120 LAASYGVI
+120 LFASYGVI
-128 GKNILRMAC
+128 GKNILRM
-137 LSVKGKDFTATS
+137 SVSVNGKDFTATS

-164 PGKNDVRITECHFT
+164 PGKNDVNITKCHFT
-178 ANEKVTVDGKET
+178 TNEKVIIDGKEM
-190 TRIQQY
+190 RGQQY
-196 NCKDRTETITALAHS
+196 NCKDRTEKIKALAHS

-219 TNNWGS
+219 KNKWGS
-225 CVVPFDIPE
+225 CVVPFDIPK

-250 VAYLKPQTS
+250 IAYLKPQTS

-304 KNDGFVLQNLGEGVK
+304 KNNGFVLQNLGEGVK

-334 CWVKPTFTNGPQ
+334 CWVEPTFTNGPQ
-346 YMEMVIDDGTTDI
+346 YMEMVIDDGTTGI

-364 SNGAAQHEPVFY
+364 SNGIAQHEPVFY

>member
-1 MDLRRGRRILLFL
+1 MVLQLKRRILLFL
-14 VFVCIASGAFADNT
+14 TFVCSAAGALADNT

-33 TDDYVTLGDLTVEP
+33 TDDYVTLGELTVEP
-47 GKDEVYKLKVN
+47 GKNEVYKLKVN
-58 LKGTQIYTGF
+58 LNGTQIYTAF
-68 EMDIELPSGLE
+68 EMDIKLPSGLE
-79 PVMEEDDNG
+79 PVMEKKTNG
-88 KMSPKVRLW
+88 DIRPKVWLW
-97 KGTGTIFPFFED
+97 MGENTVFSLI
-109 EDEGIKDFSHT
+109 EGPGYNYPSHT
-120 LAASYGVI
+120 LTASYGKA
-128 GKNILRMAC
+128 GKNTIRMSC
-137 LSVKGKDFTATS
+137 YSGSGEDFTATS

-164 PGKNDVRITECHFT
+164 PGKNDVHITKCHFIT
-178 ANEKVTVDGKET
+178 NEKVIIDGKEM
-190 TRIQQY
+190 RGQQY
-196 NCKDRTETITALAHS
+196 NCKDRTETITALPHS

-219 TNNWGS
+219 KNKWGS

-240 AYTVTDRESG
+240 AYTVTDRQSG
-250 VAYLKPQTS
+250 IAYLKQQTS

-275 GTFSGDVDETKYKEV
+275 GTFSGDVDESKYKEV

-304 KNDGFVLQNLGEGVK
+304 KDNGFVLQNLGEGVK

-334 CWVKPTFTNGPQ
+334 CWVEPTFTNGVK
-346 YMEMVIDDGTTDI
+346 YMEMVIDNGTTGI

-364 SNGAAQHEPVFY
+364 SNGAAQHEPVYY

-384 NPLPGNIYIVD
+384 NPLPGKIYIVD

>member
-1 MDLRRGRRILLFL
+1 MDLRLRRRILLFL
-14 VFVCIASGAFADNT
+14 TLVCSAAGALADNT

-58 LKGTQIYTGF
+58 LNGTQIYTAF

-79 PVMEEDDNG
+79 PVMEKDSKGD
-88 KMSPKVRLW
+88 MRPKVMIWR
-97 KGTGTIFPFFED
+97 GQGTIYPYTVD
-109 EDEGIKDFSHT
+109 EETGDRDFSYI
-120 LAASYGVI
+120 LFASYGVI
-128 GKNILRMAC
+128 GKNILRMAV
-137 LSVKGKDFTATS
+137 SVNGKDFTAKS

-164 PGKNDVRITECHFT
+164 PGVDDVHITKCHLT
-178 ANEKVTVDGKET
+178 TNEKVIIDGKEM
-190 TRIQQY
+190 RGQQY
-196 NCKDRTETITALAHS
+196 NCKDRTETITAKAHS

-219 TNNWGS
+219 KNQWGS
-225 CVVPFDIPE
+225 CVVPFDIPV

-240 AYTVTDRESG
+240 AYTVTDRQSG

-304 KNDGFVLQNLGEGVK
+304 KDNGFVLQNLGEGVK

-334 CWVKPTFTNGPQ
+334 CWVMPTFTNGAK
-346 YMEMVIDDGTTDI
+346 YMEMVIDDGTTGI

-364 SNGAAQHEPVFY
+364 SNGAAQHEPVYY

-384 NPLPGNIYIVD
+384 NPLPGKIYIVD